1 MKIKVF
7 EAPSLYADHH
17 VTEVR
22 RILLEMDGVTA
33 VYASSAFQIVEI
45 TYDENKISES
55 ALAVKLDEAGYLG
68 EWTVPSETGPTE
80 QGTDGEKPYFRHTT
94 TYETLKQTVS
104 FAQHIK
110 HSGRP
115 LWQCPGFGKVR
126 MDEEMDHA

>member
-22 RILLEMDGVTA
+22 RILLEIDGVTA

-68 EWTVPSETGPTE
+68 AWTVPSETRPTE
-80 QGTDGEKPYFRHTT
+80 HRTDGEKPYFRHTT